1 MSETQNLTAFLKN
14 NVEIVNQVEYVA
26 SNRIKAGD
34 EPVAWKIN
42 VLQNK
47 VIDKLRNRY
56 TKMIK
61 DGKTG
66 VTREKF
72 DSQGFNDAMLLE
84 SIIYP
89 NLEDMELQDSWGVN
103 DPLEL
108 VKAMLTPGEYADLLN
123 AVVEAQGFEVGM
135 DEKVKAVKN
144 S

>member
-1 MSETQNLTAFLKN
+1 MSDTQNLTAFLKN

-84 SIIYP
+84 SIVYT
-89 NLEDMELQDSWGVN
+89 NLDDMELQDSWGVN

-135 DEKVKAVKN
+135 DEKVRAVKN

>member
-1 MSETQNLTAFLKN
+1 MSDTQNLTAFLKN

-84 SIIYP
+84 SIVFP
-89 NLEDMELQDSWGVN
+89 NLDDMELQDSWGVN

-135 DEKVKAVKN
+135 DEKVRAVKN

>member
-1 MSETQNLTAFLKN
+1 MSESQNLTAFLKN

-56 TKMIK
+56 TKIIK

-84 SIIYP
+84 SIVYP
-89 NLEDMELQDSWGVN
+89 NLDDMELQDSWGVN

-135 DEKVKAVKN
+135 DEKVRAVKN

>member
-1 MSETQNLTAFLKN
+1 MSDTQNLTAFLKN

-26 SNRIKAGD
+26 SNRIKVGD

-84 SIIYP
+84 SIVYP
-89 NLEDMELQDSWGVN
+89 NLDDMELQDSWGVN

-135 DEKVKAVKN
+135 DEKVRAVKN

>member
-1 MSETQNLTAFLKN
+1 MSESQNLTAFLKN

-84 SIIYP
+84 SIVFP
-89 NLEDMELQDSWGVN
+89 NLDDMELQDSWGVN

-108 VKAMLTPGEYADLLN
+108 VKEMLTPGEYADLLN

-135 DEKVKAVKN
+135 DEKVRAVKN

>member
-89 NLEDMELQDSWGVN
+89 NLDDMELQDSWGVN

-135 DEKVKAVKN
+135 DEKVRAVKN

>member
-1 MSETQNLTAFLKN
+1 MSESQNLTAFLKN

-26 SNRIKAGD
+26 SNRIKVGD

-84 SIIYP
+84 SIVYP
-89 NLEDMELQDSWGVN
+89 NLDDMELQDSWGVN

-135 DEKVKAVKN
+135 DEKVRAVKN

>member
-1 MSETQNLTAFLKN
+1 MSESQNLTAFLKN

-26 SNRIKAGD
+26 SNRIKVGD
-34 EPVAWKIN
+34 EPIAWKIN

-84 SIIYP
+84 SIVYP
-89 NLEDMELQDSWGVN
+89 NLDDMELQDSWGVN

-135 DEKVKAVKN
+135 DEKVRAVKN

>member
-84 SIIYP
+84 SIVFP
-89 NLEDMELQDSWGVN
+89 NLDDMELQDSWGVN

-135 DEKVKAVKN
+135 DEKVRAVKN

>member
-1 MSETQNLTAFLKN
+1 MSDTQNLTAFLKN

-56 TKMIK
+56 TKVIK

-84 SIIYP
+84 SIVFP
-89 NLEDMELQDSWGVN
+89 NLDDMELQDSWGVN

-135 DEKVKAVKN
+135 DEKVRAVKN

>member
-1 MSETQNLTAFLKN
+1 MSESQNLTAFLKN

-26 SNRIKAGD
+26 SNRIKVGD

-89 NLEDMELQDSWGVN
+89 NLDDMELQDSWGVN

-135 DEKVKAVKN
+135 DEKVRAVKN

>member
-1 MSETQNLTAFLKN
+1 MSESQNLTAFLKN

-84 SIIYP
+84 SIVFP
-89 NLEDMELQDSWGVN
+89 NLDDMELQDSWGVN

-135 DEKVKAVKN
+135 DEKVRAVKN

>member
-1 MSETQNLTAFLKN
+1 MSDTQNLTAFLKN

-89 NLEDMELQDSWGVN
+89 NLDDMELQDSWGVN

-135 DEKVKAVKN
+135 DEKVRAVKN

>member
-1 MSETQNLTAFLKN
+1 MSESQNLTAFLKS

-84 SIIYP
+84 SIVFP
-89 NLEDMELQDSWGVN
+89 NLDDMELQDSWGVN

-135 DEKVKAVKN
+135 DEKVRAVKN

>member
-1 MSETQNLTAFLKN
+1 MSESQNLTAFLKN

-56 TKMIK
+56 TKIIK

-84 SIIYP
+84 SIVFP
-89 NLEDMELQDSWGVN
+89 NLDDMELQDSWGVN

-135 DEKVKAVKN
+135 DEKVRAVKN

>member
-1 MSETQNLTAFLKN
+1 MSESQNLTAFLKN

-26 SNRIKAGD
+26 SNRIKVGD

-84 SIIYP
+84 SIVFP
-89 NLEDMELQDSWGVN
+89 NLDDMELQDSWGVN

-135 DEKVKAVKN
+135 DEKVRAVKN

>member
-1 MSETQNLTAFLKN
+1 MSESQNLTAFLKN

-84 SIIYP
+84 SIVYP
-89 NLEDMELQDSWGVN
+89 NLDDMELQDSWGVN

-135 DEKVKAVKN
+135 DEKVRAVKN

>member
-1 MSETQNLTAFLKN
+1 MSDTQNLTAFLKN

-72 DSQGFNDAMLLE
+72 DSQGFNDAILLE
-84 SIIYP
+84 SIVFP
-89 NLEDMELQDSWGVN
+89 NLDDMELQDSWGVN

-135 DEKVKAVKN
+135 DEKVRAVKN

>member
-1 MSETQNLTAFLKN
+1 MSESQNLTAFLKN

-84 SIIYP
+84 SIVFP
-89 NLEDMELQDSWGVN
+89 NLDDMELQDSWCVN

-135 DEKVKAVKN
+135 DEKVRAVKN

>member
-1 MSETQNLTAFLKN
+1 MSDTQNLTAFLKN

-84 SIIYP
+84 SIVYP
-89 NLEDMELQDSWGVN
+89 NLDDMELQDSWGVN

-135 DEKVKAVKN
+135 DEKVRAVKN

>member
-1 MSETQNLTAFLKN
+1 MSDTQNLTAFLKN

-26 SNRIKAGD
+26 SNRIKVGD

-61 DGKTG
+61 DSKTG

-89 NLEDMELQDSWGVN
+89 NLDDMELQDSWGVN

-135 DEKVKAVKN
+135 DEKVRAVKN

>member
-1 MSETQNLTAFLKN
+1 MSESQNLTAFLKN

-26 SNRIKAGD
+26 SNRIKVGD

-47 VIDKLRNRY
+47 AIDKLRNRY

-84 SIIYP
+84 SIVYP
-89 NLEDMELQDSWGVN
+89 NLDDMELQDSWGVN

-135 DEKVKAVKN
+135 DEKVRAVKN

>member
-1 MSETQNLTAFLKN
+1 MSESQNLTAFLKS

-84 SIIYP
+84 SIVYP
-89 NLEDMELQDSWGVN
+89 NLDDMELQDSWGVN

-135 DEKVKAVKN
+135 DEKVRAVKN

>member
-26 SNRIKAGD
+26 SNRIKAVD

>member
-1 MSETQNLTAFLKN
+1 
-14 NVEIVNQVEYVA
+14 
-26 SNRIKAGD
+26 
-34 EPVAWKIN
+34 
-42 VLQNK
+42 
-47 VIDKLRNRY
+47 
-56 TKMIK
+56 MIK
-61 DGKTG
+61 DSKAG

-84 SIIYP
+84 SIVYP
-89 NLEDMELQDSWGVN
+89 VLDDMELQDSWGVN
-103 DPLEL
+103 DALEL

>member
-1 MSETQNLTAFLKN
+1 MSESQNLTAFLKN

-47 VIDKLRNRY
+47 AIDKLRNRY

-84 SIIYP
+84 SIVFP
-89 NLEDMELQDSWGVN
+89 NLDDMELQDSWGVN

-135 DEKVKAVKN
+135 DEKVRAVKN

>member
-1 MSETQNLTAFLKN
+1 MSESQNLTAFLKN

-84 SIIYP
+84 SIVFP
-89 NLEDMELQDSWGVN
+89 NLDDMELQDSWGVN

-108 VKAMLTPGEYADLLN
+108 VKAMLTPGEYADLIN

-135 DEKVKAVKN
+135 DEKVRAVKN

>member
-1 MSETQNLTAFLKN
+1 MSDTQNLTAFLKN

-47 VIDKLRNRY
+47 VIDKLRNRH

-84 SIIYP
+84 SIVFP
-89 NLEDMELQDSWGVN
+89 NLDDMELQESWGVN

-135 DEKVKAVKN
+135 DEKVRAVKN

>member
-1 MSETQNLTAFLKN
+1 MSESQNLTAFLKN

-89 NLEDMELQDSWGVN
+89 NLDDMELQDSWGVN

-135 DEKVKAVKN
+135 DEKVRAVKN

>member
-1 MSETQNLTAFLKN
+1 MSDTQNLTAFLKN

-61 DGKTG
+61 DGKAG

-84 SIIYP
+84 SIVYP
-89 NLEDMELQDSWGVN
+89 NLDDMELQDSWGVN

-135 DEKVKAVKN
+135 DEKVRAVKN